1 MRVENRRPYS
11 KRCLISHR
19 PPFRTG
25 EPLFY
30 RCPVCGS
37 LTIRSTPAEQS
48 PQSLSRTGGCEEWDS
63 GGLEGSLAGP
73 GGAYEGSAVN
83 EVVCCGHVLEPLV
96 TRSEGDNDPEHAID
110 FTVFGGF
117 EENAL
122 RVLVGDGS
130 HPMQPDHRIEWI
142 YCRTFQGGQL
152 KYLPERGRAA
162 AVFAFGDEDAYVY
175 CDRSICRM
183 GKEHC
188 QFCCKRGNVLY
199 AYCSRHGLF
208 RLEMDGIRKKSGHA

>member
-1 MRVENRRPYS
+1 MNEEHRRPYS

-25 EPLFY
+25 EPAFY
-30 RCPVCGS
+30 RCSCCGS
-37 LTIRSTPAEQS
+37 LTIRNMPAER
-48 PQSLSRTGGCEEWDS
+48 PAEGTAGTGSVSTAVTCC
-63 GGLEGSLAGP
+63 
-73 GGAYEGSAVN
+73 GSA
-83 EVVCCGHVLEPLV
+83 LEPLV
-96 TRSEGDNDPEHAID
+96 PRLADESDGEHTIS

-122 RVLVGDGS
+122 RVLIGDGS

-142 YCRTFQGGQL
+142 YVRTFQGGQL
-152 KYLPERGRAA
+152 KYLPARGRAA

-175 CDRSICRM
+175 CDRGICRM

-188 QFCCKRGNVLY
+188 QFSCKRGNVVY
-199 AYCSRHGLF
+199 AYCTTHGLL
-208 RLEMDGIRKKSGHA
+208 RLEMDGIRRKNG

>member
-1 MRVENRRPYS
+1 MQETDRRPYS

-19 PPFRTG
+19 PPFRTA

-30 RCPVCGS
+30 RCPECGA
-37 LTIRSTPAEQS
+37 LTIRNTPL
-48 PQSLSRTGGCEEWDS
+48 PSLSPSSSRP
-63 GGLEGSLAGP
+63 AG
-73 GGAYEGSAVN
+73 N
-83 EVVCCGHVLEPLV
+83 ETIRCCGRTLSPL
-96 TRSEGDNDPEHAID
+96 TPSGLSDEEHQIS

-122 RVLVGDGS
+122 RILIGDGS
-130 HPMQPDHRIEWI
+130 HPMQEEHHIEWI

-152 KYLPERGRAA
+152 KYLPRRGRAA

-175 CDRSICRM
+175 CGRSICKM

-188 QFCCKRGNVLY
+188 QFCCKRGNVVY
-199 AYCSRHGLF
+199 AYCNVHGLF
-208 RLEMDGIRKKSGHA
+208 RLELDGIRGS

>member
-1 MRVENRRPYS
+1 MKEENRRPYS

-25 EPLFY
+25 EPVFY
-30 RCPVCGS
+30 RCPNCGS
-37 LTIRSTPAEQS
+37 LTVRNTPAEASGAVQA
-48 PQSLSRTGGCEEWDS
+48 PQQQMLPSC
-63 GGLEGSLAGP
+63 
-73 GGAYEGSAVN
+73 AVT
-83 EVVCCGHVLEPLV
+83 CCGRILEPLV
-96 TRSEGDNDPEHAID
+96 PHSEENPEGEHAID

-122 RVLVGDGS
+122 RVLVGGGS

-142 YCRTFQGGQL
+142 YVRTFQGGQL
-152 KYLPERGRAA
+152 KYLPARGRAA

-188 QFCCKRGNVLY
+188 QFCCKRGNVIY
-199 AYCSRHGLF
+199 AYCSLHGLI
-208 RLEMDGIRKKSGHA
+208 RLEMDGIRKKSE